1 MSEHAEFSP
10 SVLDKAKTLDAA
22 LDPEVADM
30 VTVTS
35 PSSGN
40 TYRVHFIRD
49 EDGLIQWAT
58 CTCQHGLRKGG
69 GHARCSHVAAALEL
83 VDH

>member
-10 SVLDKAKTLDAA
+10 SVLAKARTLHAA

-30 VTVTS
+30 VAVTS
-35 PSSGN
+35 GERV
-40 TYRVHFIRD
+40 YRVHFIRD